1 MISVSLFY
9 FSTIRF
15 VKLQKRCCRLVSA
28 PARKFQYCSI
38 SVCDVPGIL
47 WRRSAALDGPHSVTK
62 LVNWNVWVN
71 FFIWMV
77 LGFKQRKK
85 CWKRRGGLVIYL
97 FCDHVCDIEHDHLQY
112 LLCKGSCDYIKK
124 LYIFVD
130 AVVTSAVPVLS
141 NTKGYCNGL
150 HYHLES
156 TQITYQILVAI
167 RAKFYFPPAMYCVDV
182 IYF

>member
-1 MISVSLFY
+1 MSVFYIAQWFRGVSSVQCFILIHKINAIVLLLVCTLGLELFRLTLSHLVVAVAGKLVKPKSDYLISVSLFY

-28 PARKFQYCSI
+28 PARKFQHCWI

-85 CWKRRGGLVIYL
+85 CWKRRVRI
-97 FCDHVCDIEHDHLQY
+97 
-112 LLCKGSCDYIKK
+112 
-124 LYIFVD
+124 
-130 AVVTSAVPVLS
+130 
-141 NTKGYCNGL
+141 
-150 HYHLES
+150 
-156 TQITYQILVAI
+156 
-167 RAKFYFPPAMYCVDV
+167 
-182 IYF
+182 